1 MTRQY
6 FYLTQVNIRCKNRY
20 KRLINICFPEFE
32 GFFARNRI
40 YEDTALNFIKAFPH
54 AYIVREKRIDAL
66 YNNLRKVDARHD
78 YYYKRLA
85 RQLKDTA
92 MNSFPG
98 VDKDHADVKN
108 LSDMASILQEN
119 NRLIDEIRKNMI

>member
-1 MTRQY
+1 MLSR
-6 FYLTQVNIRCKNRY
+6 IWR
-20 KRLINICFPEFE
+20 I
-32 GFFARNRI
+32 FARNRI

-92 MNSFPG
+92 MDSFPG
-98 VDKDHADVKN
+98 VDKDHADVKTYQIW
-108 LSDMASILQEN
+108 LAYCKKT
-119 NRLIDEIRKNMI
+119 IDW

>member
-1 MTRQY
+1 MLIQ
-6 FYLTQVNIRCKNRY
+6 LEK
-20 KRLINICFPEFE
+20 KELRL
-32 GFFARNRI
+32 
-40 YEDTALNFIKAFPH
+40 
-54 AYIVREKRIDAL
+54 L

-98 VDKDHADVKN
+98 VDKRPCWCKK
-108 LSDMASILQEN
+108 
-119 NRLIDEIRKNMI
+119 LIRYGQYIARKQ